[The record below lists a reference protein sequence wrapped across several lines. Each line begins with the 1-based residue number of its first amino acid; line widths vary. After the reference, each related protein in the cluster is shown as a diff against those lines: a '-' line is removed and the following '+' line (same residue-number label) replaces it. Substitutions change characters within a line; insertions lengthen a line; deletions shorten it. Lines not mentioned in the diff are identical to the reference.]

1 VLRKTL
7 GEISREALFALLS
20 RETSWIRSKIKQSMP
35 TPTIFVSAGEASGD
49 RYGAMLM
56 EAVRALGPDAEFFGL
71 GGAAME
77 VAGCERIVR
86 AEDIAVMGITEV
98 LRHMPRIYKEYR
110 RLVRSIRARKPD
122 VAVLIDFPDVNF
134 RLAKELKR
142 SGIPVLYFVSPQLWA
157 WKQYRVRWVR
167 ERVSKMLVI
176 FPFEEKYY
184 RDRGVDAEFVGH
196 PLADLPLPTI
206 SRQDYAKR
214 FGLDAAKPWIGL
226 LPGSRGKELRHNLPV
241 MAGAANLLGASYEF
255 LLPAA
260 ATLDPDWVR
269 RMVAQCQAATTGI
282 DIPIHV
288 VDDARDALFH
298 ARASVVAS
306 GTATVEAALIGNP
319 FIAVYRL
326 SSFSYAVASRLVDL
340 PHVAMVNLIADD
352 RIIPELIQDDFTPQN
367 IVRTLQPLLDETGY
381 RSQMIEELSGVRK
394 ALHWESTAAQLSASN
409 MIHTPEEI
417 VSPSAPERTAID
429 RAAAWVLDFL
439 DRAEAS
445 PSQLPTE
452 PSAAEIVG

>member
-1 VLRKTL
+1 
-7 GEISREALFALLS
+7 
-20 RETSWIRSKIKQSMP
+20 MP
-35 TPTIFVSAGEASGD
+35 STPQIFVSAGEASGE
-49 RYGAMLM
+49 RYGAMLI
-56 EAVRALGPDAEFFGL
+56 EAVRALRPDTEFFGL
-71 GGAAME
+71 GGTAME
-77 VAGCERIVR
+77 AAGCERIVR

-110 RLVRSIRARKPD
+110 RLVHSIRARKPD

-142 SGIPVLYFVSPQLWA
+142 SGIPVVYFVSPQLWA

-206 SRQDYAKR
+206 SREDYASQYK
-214 FGLDAAKPWIGL
+214 LDPAKEWIAL

-260 ATLDPDWVR
+260 ATLDPEWVR
-269 RMVAQCQAATTGI
+269 RRVAQCQNALPGI
-282 DIPIHV
+282 DLPIHV
-288 VDDARDALFH
+288 VEDARAALFH

-326 SSFSYAVASRLVDL
+326 SDFSYAVASRLVDL
-340 PHVAMVNLIADD
+340 PHVAMVNLIAGD
-352 RIIPELIQDDFTPQN
+352 RIVPELIQDDFTPEN
-367 IVRTLQPLLDETGY
+367 IVRTLQPLLEKTGY
-381 RSQMIEELSGVRK
+381 RSQMLEELKSVRT
-394 ALHWESTAAQLSASN
+394 ALHWESAAAQLSAGGL
-409 MIHTPEEI
+409 IQTPEEI
-417 VSPSAPERTAID
+417 EYRSAPERTAID

-439 DRAEAS
+439 DRADA
-445 PSQLPTE
+445 E
-452 PSAAEIVG
+452 PSPVTAEPNTAELPG